1 MTRSLG
7 AAGVGPGSIE
17 RVRADKKEDV
27 MEFLVEFEV
36 EVPEG
41 ASESEVEQRSR
52 AEAFAAAAL
61 VDEGHLLRVWR
72 RKAVTDDKMV
82 IGLYAADSEA
92 ELDGLLGA
100 LPLADWMQVT
110 VIPLA
115 PHPNDPAPVAR

>member
-1 MTRSLG
+1 
-7 AAGVGPGSIE
+7 
-17 RVRADKKEDV
+17 
-27 MEFLVEFEV
+27 MEFLVEFEI

-41 ASESEVEQRSR
+41 TPDSEVEQRSR
-52 AEAFAAAAL
+52 AEASAAARL

-72 RKAVTDDKMV
+72 RNAVVGDKTV

-92 ELDGLLGA
+92 ELDGLVGA
-100 LPLADWMQVT
+100 LPLAAWMRVT

>member
-1 MTRSLG
+1 
-7 AAGVGPGSIE
+7 
-17 RVRADKKEDV
+17 

-41 ASESEVEQRSR
+41 TGESEVEQRFS
-52 AEAFAAAAL
+52 AEAAAAARL

-72 RKAVTDDKMV
+72 RNAVADGPIV

-92 ELDGLLGA
+92 ELDGLLGT
-100 LPLADWMQVT
+100 LPLADWMQIT

-115 PHPNDPAPVAR
+115 PHPNDPALVAR

>member
-1 MTRSLG
+1 MN
-7 AAGVGPGSIE
+7 
-17 RVRADKKEDV
+17 V
-27 MEFLVEFEV
+27 MEFLVEFEI

-41 ASESEVEQRSR
+41 TRESEIEQRLA
-52 AEAFAAAAL
+52 AEAAAAARL

-72 RKAVTDDKMV
+72 RNGVADGPIV

-100 LPLADWMQVT
+100 LPLADWMQIT

-115 PHPNDPAPVAR
+115 PHPNDPAPLAR

>member
-1 MTRSLG
+1 
-7 AAGVGPGSIE
+7 
-17 RVRADKKEDV
+17 

-41 ASESEVEQRSR
+41 TSEGEVEQRSR
-52 AEAFAAAAL
+52 AEASAAAML
-61 VDEGHLLRVWR
+61 VDEGRLLRVWR
-72 RKAVTDDKMV
+72 RNAVADDKTV

-92 ELDGLLGA
+92 ELDGLLGG
-100 LPLADWMQVT
+100 LPLAGWMQVT

>member
-1 MTRSLG
+1 
-7 AAGVGPGSIE
+7 
-17 RVRADKKEDV
+17 

-41 ASESEVEQRSR
+41 TRESEIEHRSR
-52 AEAFAAAAL
+52 AEAFAAAKL

-72 RKAVTDDKMV
+72 RNAVADDPTV
-82 IGLYAADSEA
+82 IGLYAAHSEA
-92 ELDGLLGA
+92 ELDSLLGA

-115 PHPNDPAPVAR
+115 PHPNDPAAVAR